1 MLLDTLNILNQA
13 GTEALQSICGLQVQG
28 LEVSLVREGR
38 QSYPSLVTLRIKGCA
53 LQMVHLGCD
62 AELAGKL
69 AGITPAST
77 GGSGLDVLA
86 ESFLSHLLEKSDE
99 RNPRGTVEN
108 KEAPPTTLHTRGL
121 RTFQF
126 RMDTGQGQLF
136 FLAEVPSRAELALAK
151 GSEFLAS
158 MESIYLP
165 ADWHGGKDLTD
176 PDAVDN
182 FLTFLRKT
190 EGDIYFET
198 PAVDGT
204 ATLNSGHLV
213 EICQV
218 DDHPAL
224 KLLTDFADPAR
235 DVPEPGTAVKASVG
249 VGDRSLEF
257 DLTYLGPAAQE
268 LDSGALLPGA
278 LFSLPATVSIGQR
291 RRTFRVPVSVAVRVE
306 VETAVGQ
313 EGSSP
318 WSDDDSMSEVITGRL
333 ADLSFSGARIIA
345 DHSQL
350 CSSFQRDGR
359 VVCRMYFPD
368 MDEPIQVMGV
378 IRRSTAGPADRNQ
391 WQDEIG
397 LEFLVSP
404 NGDRS
409 GLEYLRQFVLGLQR
423 SKLAQR
429 LQVTST

>member
-1 MLLDTLNILNQA
+1 MLLDTLNTLNQA
-13 GTEALQSICGLQVQG
+13 GIEALQSTCGLQVTGQ
-28 LEVSLVREGR
+28 EVSLVREGR

-69 AGITPAST
+69 AGVAPSPE

-86 ESFLSHLLEKSDE
+86 ASFLSHMLEKSDD

-151 GSEFLAS
+151 GSEFLVS

-165 ADWHGGKDLTD
+165 ADWHGGKDLAD
-176 PDAVDN
+176 REAVDN

-190 EGDIYFET
+190 EGDIYLEA
-198 PAVDGT
+198 PANDGT
-204 ATLNSGHLV
+204 ATLNSGLLV
-213 EICQV
+213 EVCQV

-235 DVPEPGTAVKASVG
+235 EVPAPGTAVKASVG

-268 LDSGALLPGA
+268 MASGILLPGA
-278 LFSLPATVSIGQR
+278 LFSLPATVTIGQR
-291 RRTFRVPVSVAVRVE
+291 RRTFRVPVSTAVRVE
-306 VETAVGQ
+306 LETAVGQ
-313 EGSSP
+313 EASSP
-318 WSDDDSMSEVITGRL
+318 WSEDDFESEVITGQL

-350 CSSFQRDGR
+350 CSSFQKDGR

-368 MDEPIQVMGV
+368 MEEPVQVLGV
-378 IRRSTAGPADRNQ
+378 IRRSTAGPVDRNQ

-409 GLEYLRQFVLGLQR
+409 GLEYLRQFVLGVQR

-429 LQVTST
+429 LQVSVT